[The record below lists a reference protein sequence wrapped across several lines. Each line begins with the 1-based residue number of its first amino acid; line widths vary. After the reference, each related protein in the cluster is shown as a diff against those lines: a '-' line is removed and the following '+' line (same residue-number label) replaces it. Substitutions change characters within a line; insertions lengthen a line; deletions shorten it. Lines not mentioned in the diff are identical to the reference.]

1 MTFARSVSVRPEVAN
16 ELTSRLNLR
25 HVQEKKKYTVRLII
39 AVCVFVINVGGFI
52 TMLIS
57 PYLLSPD
64 NPSQHEAICEALKR
78 QGVYSQKTL
87 NRYLSLIKCF

>member
-1 MTFARSVSVRPEVAN
+1 
-16 ELTSRLNLR
+16 
-25 HVQEKKKYTVRLII
+25 
-39 AVCVFVINVGGFI
+39 
-52 TMLIS
+52 MLIS